1 MFHPCF
7 TQLYPCLALLHILK
21 SCTPVSPLTPLIPV
35 TQSSP
40 FYDHD
45 IPCNALSHPL
55 SPCYTPVSPC
65 YAPPLHR
72 YTPFRPFLHTYYTP
86 HPCHPRH
93 PPGLKEKKLMR
104 KKNVLIKM
112 ILNGFSFVPSS
123 TTWFLFCFDN
133 INLALV
139 CSCINNMSFVLFQR
153 QQHGCQNWQRLVGW
167 WEVAWLLESLRESSI
182 LHTLGSHQSSLTTM
196 SDWLTRQSNDRTGFD
211 KKYCFRDLPI
221 LQSEMSSM
229 LV

>member
-1 MFHPCF
+1 MLHPCYTLHTFLHPVTILIHTVTCCFSPVSPSVTMFHPCF

-65 YAPPLHR
+65 YAPPLHH
-72 YTPFRPFLHTYYTP
+72 YTPFCPFLHTYYTP
-86 HPCHPRH
+86 RSSLSPPRIISS
-93 PPGLKEKKLMR
+93 LLLSWVWQKYKV

-112 ILNGFSFVPSS
+112 ILKGQVSQVSQRGVTDWQGKAMIRIESDKKHVFVIFWSFYLR
-123 TTWFLFCFDN
+123 W
-133 INLALV
+133 AV
-139 CSCINNMSFVLFQR
+139 CSK
-153 QQHGCQNWQRLVGW
+153 
-167 WEVAWLLESLRESSI
+167 SS
-182 LHTLGSHQSSLTTM
+182 
-196 SDWLTRQSNDRTGFD
+196 
-211 KKYCFRDLPI
+211 
-221 LQSEMSSM
+221 
-229 LV
+229 V